1 MFQPD
6 QDGIYATVQASQGRR
21 WFAYGVL
28 FSLGALVIYTTLT
41 QPPALQWMVFMLVF
55 GVAMLWLAE
64 KLRRA
69 TTQVITLT
77 ETDLRDS
84 SGVVLAEIAD
94 IATVSRGAFA
104 LKPSNGFTLVLNS
117 KKPRAWAPGLW
128 WRIGRRVGV
137 GGVTAAGQSRFMAEQ
152 VALRLEASKKR

>member
-6 QDGIYATVQASQGRR
+6 KDGIYATVHASPGRR

-28 FSLGALVIYTTLT
+28 AVLGGLVIYTTLV
-41 QPPALQWMVFMLVF
+41 QPPAIHWMVFMLVF

-64 KLRRA
+64 VLRRA
-69 TTQVITLT
+69 TTMTITLT
-77 ETDLRDS
+77 EDALCDS
-84 SGVVLAEIAD
+84 SGTVLAKLSD
-94 IATVSRGAFA
+94 VQSVSRGALA
-104 LKPSNGFTLVLNS
+104 LKPSNGFTLVM
-117 KKPRAWAPGLW
+117 KDKMPRAWAPGLW

-152 VALRLEASKKR
+152 IALRIEG